1 MKNAGMVVIVL
12 LAALAGGCKL
22 TPEELAP
29 IRQGIED
36 AVVKRVTEA
45 VEAKTD
51 ALVDKVAK
59 KAGLSDEMAAKL
71 KVFASDAT
79 KEIVGPAVKAAVEP
93 VLKAATDAAAGEKGS
108 KTGQG
113 ILGVLLALGN
123 VALNLT
129 GFRKPDG
136 GGP

>member
-1 MKNAGMVVIVL
+1 MKNAGLLVIVL

-93 VLKAATDAAAGEKGS
+93 VLKAATDAATSEKGS